1 MSAARIEDVSAL
13 ARAFGADIGSI
24 NSTLA
29 NAGAGIT
36 NAAAFGATGSG
47 QVDERS
53 VLSAALAFAAA
64 NRLSLRIPPGTY
76 LLADTL
82 SWPMQGDL
90 PVDARGARFVAAP
103 GFPRDRKLV
112 QPATTGVPARLQWQ
126 GGVFDGRAM
135 PARSTGAPDLLYV
148 PGPFSVH
155 ISQADFITNATR
167 SGTAGDS
174 HIFLA
179 EGEDYWIEDCRFT
192 GAADSAIYISGDNTG
207 TKGRRARVTGCTFTE
222 CSGSVIFKR
231 EFEDIQVLGNT
242 FVSCGNGVTVG
253 GEVDS
258 VTGLLTASRGVV
270 SGNLFR
276 DVDRPIEAR
285 IADGTIITANRIEDH
300 GAGLAEAG
308 IVIAGSNG
316 CIVTDNWIKRTK
328 PGANATLFGIRM
340 MPRTWEGVTYNT
352 TGTVLAGNVISGVS
366 HGIHEVAGVESSY
379 IAESNRVQASTA
391 AFTLR
396 PSSTRGGARGYT
408 AGTGTIIGYVTMTD
422 DAGIARKLAVIS

>member
-1 MSAARIEDVSAL
+1 MTIARIEDVAALATAFGQDVGEINSAL
-13 ARAFGADIGSI
+13 VK
-24 NSTLA
+24 T
-29 NAGAGIT
+29 GAGIT
-36 NAAAFGATGSG
+36 TAAVFGASGSG
-47 QVDERS
+47 ALDERD
-53 VLSAALAFAAA
+53 VLSAALTFASENKLA
-64 NRLSLRIPPGTY
+64 LRIPPGTY
-76 LLADTL
+76 LLGDTL

-90 PVDARGARFVAAP
+90 SVDARGARFVAASD
-103 GFPRDRKLV
+103 FPQDRKLV
-112 QPATTGVPARLQWQ
+112 QPATTGTPARLQWQ
-126 GGVFDGRAM
+126 GGVFDGQAM
-135 PARSTGAPDLLYV
+135 PARATGAPDLFYV

-192 GAADSAIYISGDNTG
+192 GAADSAIYISGDNSG
-207 TKGRRARVTGCTFTE
+207 TKGRRARVTGCTFAE

-231 EFEDIQVLGNT
+231 EFEDIQVSGNT
-242 FVSCGNGVTVG
+242 FVSCVNGVTVG

-258 VTGLLTASRGVV
+258 VTGLLTASRAVV

-276 DVDRPIEAR
+276 DVTRPIEAR

-300 GAGLAEAG
+300 GDALAEAG
-308 IVIAGSNG
+308 IVIAGSSG

-328 PGANATLFGIRM
+328 AGANATLFGIRM

-352 TGTVLAGNVISGVS
+352 TGTVLSGNVISGVT
-366 HGIHEVAGVESSY
+366 HGIHEIAGVESSY

-396 PSSTRGGARGYT
+396 PSSIRGGARGYT
-408 AGTGTIIGYVTMTD
+408 AGTGTIAGYVMMTD
-422 DAGIARKLAVIS
+422 DAGVARKVAVLA